1 VAKGPGEA
9 APAGHPVRGVLL
21 EPLRLPWLLYFA
33 VVLLLA
39 HSPRPAPTVMPFA
52 ADVVRSARASQRPSD
67 RQHRFMIFMVCHTQR
82 MMIVRW
88 ACVVLGVWSVIRSR
102 RRPADGV
109 EHGDRSLQADR
120 AEQRDATCAAVSR
133 GQTAGALS
141 VALSVVSLAV
151 AILSALFTY
160 YQVEFTRD
168 QVVVAQNALQQTITI
183 DDLRFIGRLSVD
195 FSDSEASIEIANF
208 SDFPLIDSLVWTL
221 GVAQEPNGDERL
233 DTVRAPLAGLG
244 ACRTVRVSIEALRD
258 SVVLDSSYDYT
269 PEELEEIVAP
279 AAIQEAFLT
288 VQAPSGAWYTI
299 SENISYERVEGE
311 PGNAEQAA
319 SQTPADQILGDTVA
333 EGVNRSVYFEP
344 TFAIGPRTPISD
356 GAYAV
361 GDAVVAPNGCEGPTS
376 GR

>member
-1 VAKGPGEA
+1 
-9 APAGHPVRGVLL
+9 
-21 EPLRLPWLLYFA
+21 
-33 VVLLLA
+33 
-39 HSPRPAPTVMPFA
+39 M
-52 ADVVRSARASQRPSD
+52 
-67 RQHRFMIFMVCHTQR
+67 
-82 MMIVRW
+82 
-88 ACVVLGVWSVIRSR
+88 LGVWSVIRSR

-141 VALSVVSLAV
+141 VALSVVSLVV

-344 TFAIGPRTPISD
+344 TFAIGARTPISD